1 MTIQPDATPA
11 APDKFT
17 LRHAAVAAFFLEI
30 SLLAVLVIWLTD
42 KRKPIEH
49 KPLPVIMLSFP
60 APQPSVPQPKPA
72 PSVKPAPRISPK
84 PITHHLPIHHAT
96 SHSVPTPSQAAPDP
110 IPSTTAE
117 APPAPDPE
125 PQPHDVTPPPA
136 PQPSPP
142 VTDPHIQARFED
154 KVRASVQSAM
164 RYPYAAKVAHIE
176 GQSKVSFNYMDG
188 VVTDAK
194 VTISSNYAMLDT
206 AALAA
211 VANAVY
217 PTPPKEL
224 TGKPLFFE
232 VWVRFYQTGSA
243 ATD

>member
-1 MTIQPDATPA
+1 MTIQPNAILA
-11 APDKFT
+11 APDRFS
-17 LRHAAVAAFFLEI
+17 LRHAAVAAFLLEVC
-30 SLLAVLVIWLTD
+30 LLAVLVIWLTD

-49 KPLPVIMLSFP
+49 KPLPVVMLSFP
-60 APQPSVPQPKPA
+60 APQPPAPQPPVSRPKPA
-72 PSVKPAPRISPK
+72 PPVKPAPKISPK
-84 PITHHLPIHHAT
+84 PVTHHLPIHHAT
-96 SHSVPTPSQAAPDP
+96 PPTPTPSLVAPDP
-110 IPSTTAE
+110 MPSPAAV
-117 APPAPDPE
+117 APPASTPE
-125 PQPHDVTPPPA
+125 SQQPAVTPQPT
-136 PQPSPP
+136 PP
-142 VTDPHIQARFED
+142 VTDSHIQARFED

-176 GQSKVSFNYMDG
+176 GRSKVSFHYLDG

-194 VTISSNYAMLDT
+194 ITISSNYAMLDT

-211 VANAVY
+211 VSNAVY